1 MAMPSELSSTRPP
14 MLRTVKRTEVRKS
27 PVTPTASARRSL
39 AAATSEPSTPATV
52 KVTDRMI
59 AASSTAW
66 IGAARRGGSSAIS
79 MATKR
84 PSTMHQS
91 IDGTRIA
98 RKKRL
103 SSVVRWP
110 LQRRT
115 ATNSACRNSSAAT
128 LTITR
133 ATAGQKS
140 RDHMACML
148 S

>member
-1 MAMPSELSSTRPP
+1 
-14 MLRTVKRTEVRKS
+14 
-27 PVTPTASARRSL
+27 
-39 AAATSEPSTPATV
+39 
-52 KVTDRMI
+52 
-59 AASSTAW
+59 
-66 IGAARRGGSSAIS
+66 
-79 MATKR
+79 
-84 PSTMHQS
+84 MHQS

-98 RKKRL
+98 CKKTL

-115 ATNSACRNSSAAT
+115 ATNSAWRNSSAAT